1 MVHQISRHL
10 FCSPSGK
17 KLSDCAPHCYSS
29 SCYFSSMYEEKD
41 EFTWDLSGKKKSNF
55 QLSASPVYK
64 EDPLLAL
71 TSVTLGSNL
80 LELFIALWENEKK
93 FSIFSLLCVSI
104 QFLMFIFHQQCSLK
118 DSLLLSSSHLQ
129 IRPFQIRPSHTT
141 PNKQKYQQVPA
152 SLLPLSRCTIFNTD
166 LMKSL
171 FYSSSAKYGL

>member
-1 MVHQISRHL
+1 MERNYQTVHPTAILALAISVQCMRRKMNLHET
-10 FCSPSGK
+10 CQ
-17 KLSDCAPHCYSS
+17 
-29 SCYFSSMYEEKD
+29 E
-41 EFTWDLSGKKKSNF
+41 KKKSNF